1 MENRLYPITQRR
13 QRSSAAMRELV
24 AGRHLSHRQFIQPLF
39 VEEGLSTPRPVQG
52 LAGIAVDTVE
62 SVLHTIE
69 SDLAA
74 GINKFLIFPV
84 PVTRADKPADFSF
97 ARLLTRRLREAFSSD
112 IWVAMDLC
120 LCSYTT
126 HGHCGVL
133 NDNGD
138 QINNSASVDILTK
151 YALQLAQEGVDC
163 IAPSDMMDGRIG
175 AIRQHLNAM
184 GFDQVSLLSYAA
196 KFSSQWYGPFRDAC
210 HSAPRGASLRDR
222 KTYQLSPANAALA
235 LESALRDE
243 AEGAD
248 MLMVK
253 PAGQYAD
260 IIYRLRQQTS
270 KPLLAYHVSGEYAA
284 IEAMAAQGLLKKE
297 DAHLELWTSLCRAGA
312 DSIISYAARH
322 ARSWIEQQAY

>member
-1 MENRLYPITQRR
+1 
-13 QRSSAAMRELV
+13 MRELA

-39 VEEGLSTPRPVQG
+39 VEEGLSAPRHVQG
-52 LAGIAVDTVE
+52 LEGVLVDTIDSLLNTVE
-62 SVLHTIE
+62 N
-69 SDLAA
+69 DLAA

-84 PVTRADKPADFSF
+84 PVARADKPSDFSF
-97 ARLLTRRLREAFSSD
+97 ARSVVRRLKDAFGAEL
-112 IWVAMDLC
+112 WLAMDLC

-133 NDNGD
+133 NDNAD
-138 QINNSASVDILTK
+138 QINNSASVDILSK
-151 YALQLAQEGVDC
+151 YALQLAQEGLDC

-184 GFDQVSLLSYAA
+184 GFDQVSLMSYAA

-210 HSAPRGASLRDR
+210 HSTPRSGGLRDR
-222 KTYQLSPANAALA
+222 KTYQLSAANAALA

-253 PAGQYAD
+253 PAAQYTD

-270 KPLLAYHVSGEYAA
+270 KPVLAYHVSGEYAA
-284 IEAMAAQGLLKKE
+284 IESLAAQGLLKRE

-322 ARSWIEQQAY
+322 ARSWIQQQAY